1 MLIDYANPISKVTA
15 RDLLTGYLAGIDE
28 APTLDGA
35 LRIAEEFRARG
46 AFVRQ
51 EYLFNVWAEVWEANR
66 NDHKKS
72 TGTSSGFNAGHAG
85 AYFAR
90 PRRIPA

>member
-1 MLIDYANPISKVTA
+1 MLSDYANPISRITA
-15 RDLLTGYLAGIDE
+15 RDLLTGYLADVGE

-51 EYLFNVWAEVWEANR
+51 EYLFDVWAEVWEA
-66 NDHKKS
+66 KQE
-72 TGTSSGFNAGHAG
+72 
-85 AYFAR
+85 
-90 PRRIPA
+90 